1 MKMTKREALAT
12 WRRLPNGAKQAV
24 RRGVY
29 TGFKSTIR
37 MNSFEQKTIKTVK
50 AGKSFKAHK
59 SFARAHVV
67 CRRGWHHRHGR
78 CFRVR

>member
-1 MKMTKREALAT
+1 MRNLFVTAAAVAALLAT
-12 WRRLPNGAKQAV
+12 GTLTTTSDAKTLAAPA
-24 RRGVY
+24 GVH
-29 TGFKSTIR
+29 
-37 MNSFEQKTIKTVK
+37 KTTKTVK